1 MKTVS
6 ILRFLTAVGAGLT
19 TLASLDLAGIAPLF
33 DDTVALYLLAT
44 GPAALCLKEL
54 VVVLGDW
61 LDDGKPNKSFK
72 VGLLALAMIL
82 VASPLLISCTTQP
95 LIQGE
100 FFNKDGRLRVHPDGR
115 IEILVHPRTSK

>member
-19 TLASLDLAGIAPLF
+19 TLASLDLTGIAPLF
-33 DDTVALYLLAT
+33 DDNVAIYLLAT

-61 LDDGKPNKSFK
+61 LDDGKPNQSFK
-72 VGLLALAMIL
+72 VALLAVAL
-82 VASPLLISCTTQP
+82 VVAALPLLVSCTTPPPVDGSIGNQ
-95 LIQGE
+95 
-100 FFNKDGRLRVHPDGR
+100 DGRFTLHPDGR
-115 IEILVHPRTSK
+115 VEVVIEPRTSK

>member
-72 VGLLALAMIL
+72 VGLFCLGLLLLTIPWLNSCSALPPFSGTA
-82 VASPLLISCTTQP
+82 
-95 LIQGE
+95 E
-100 FFNKDGRLRVHPDGR
+100 HKDGRLTLHPDGR
-115 IEILVHPRTSK
+115 LEILVHPRTSK